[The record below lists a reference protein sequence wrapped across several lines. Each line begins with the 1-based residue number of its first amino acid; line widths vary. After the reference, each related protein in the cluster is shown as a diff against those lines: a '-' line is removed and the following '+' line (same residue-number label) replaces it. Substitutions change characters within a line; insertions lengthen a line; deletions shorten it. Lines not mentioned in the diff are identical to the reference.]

1 MIALL
6 MSGLALGST
15 IVLLAVGFSIV
26 YNTTRVFHFAHG
38 FIFTFAGY
46 SAVTLNVELG
56 VPLLLASLLAV
67 VPAAIVGMA
76 CETLVYRPMR
86 NRDASAL
93 SLFTASFG
101 ILVAGSAI
109 IQMIWGPTSKRLD
122 LPSGASDTV
131 AVLGTFVTKYE
142 IWTIALAVLLLVVV
156 VVVLNRTSTGL
167 FLRAVSSNT
176 ERSYLIGLKPMRVYL
191 MALAIGSAL
200 TVPAAVLSTAR
211 FGIEPAAGFRLILLV
226 VVAQVVGGL
235 GSIPGAILA
244 SYVVG
249 LTATLPLLVIDP
261 KWSQAVVFLLLFL
274 VLILRPHGLLGERE
288 ARRYEAT

>member
-1 MIALL
+1 MTALL

-15 IVLLAVGFSIV
+15 IVLVAVGFSIV

-46 SAVTLNVELG
+46 VTLTLNVELG
-56 VPLLLASLLAV
+56 LPIVVASLLAV
-67 VPAAIVGMA
+67 IPTAIVGMA
-76 CETLVYRPMR
+76 CEALVYRPMR
-86 NRDASAL
+86 ERNASAL
-93 SLFTASFG
+93 SVFTASFG

-131 AVLGTFVTKYE
+131 EVFGTFVTKYE
-142 IWTIALAVLLLVVV
+142 IWTVALAVAFLVVV
-156 VVVLNRTSTGL
+156 VLVLNRTPVGL
-167 FLRAVSSNT
+167 LLRAVSSNT
-176 ERSYLIGLKPMRVYL
+176 ERSYLIGLKPGRVY
-191 MALAIGSAL
+191 MIALAIGSAL
-200 TVPAAVLSTAR
+200 TIPAAVLSTAR
-211 FGIEPAAGFRLILLV
+211 FGIDPSAGFRLILLV

-261 KWSQAVVFLLLFL
+261 KWSQAVVFLLLFV
-274 VLILRPHGLLGERE
+274 VLILRPHGLLGESE